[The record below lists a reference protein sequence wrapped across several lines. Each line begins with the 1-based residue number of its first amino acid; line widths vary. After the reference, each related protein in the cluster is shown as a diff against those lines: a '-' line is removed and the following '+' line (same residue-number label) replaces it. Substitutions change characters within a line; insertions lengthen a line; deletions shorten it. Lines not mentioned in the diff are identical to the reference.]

1 MSGVSLQQQI
11 SRIAA
16 RVAQLEKFVKVC
28 PDSATVTL
36 AEKRQELT
44 EYQAVLATLIG
55 ERAKQ
60 DMERTSER
68 A

>member
-1 MSGVSLQQQI
+1 MKVTLQAQI
-11 SRIAA
+11 SRIAL
-16 RVAQLEKFVKVC
+16 RVAQLEKFVRVC

-55 ERAKQ
+55 EQAKQ
-60 DMERTSER
+60 DLQKVAHER